1 MYRLMLA
8 ESLFGLLLAGSIIPA
23 KATTDA
29 PAGDH
34 LLSPQAATSAQD
46 SSDYEFAAPPA
57 TDTDLIYRVD
67 RVSGEVGAC
76 AFSTKGPT
84 VGSTVCLPAGE
95 GAGPQR
101 PGNYGL
107 IRSNLADAKGLF
119 RINRDTGEVSVC
131 YILNERIVCTTP
143 VR

>member
-1 MYRLMLA
+1 MYRLMLPK
-8 ESLFGLLLAGSIIPA
+8 SLFGLLLVGSIVPA
-23 KATTDA
+23 EAITDA
-29 PAGDH
+29 PGGEH
-34 LLSPQAATSAQD
+34 LVSQQAATSTQD

-67 RVSGEVGAC
+67 RLSGEVGAC

-101 PGNYGL
+101 PGSYGL
-107 IRSNLADAKGLF
+107 IRSNLSDAKGLF

-131 YILNERIVCTTP
+131 YILNERVVCTNP